1 LGLDVGTVTGKVQFD
16 LATSALTEAVTKL
29 ADVATALTRTGDRAK
44 DSGSIVEAAYRK
56 LAASLDPVVAGQQRY
71 ERAQQTLD
79 AALSKGLISQ
89 DQYTQALDR
98 AREKFTSTEQN
109 ATSLRT
115 KLDEL
120 AHSVDGFGQHLNEL
134 GEKFESVKSFGEGL
148 KEKLLELA
156 AVVGVGLSL
165 DKIIEDTVASQDA
178 QAQLA
183 AGLKATGAATG
194 ETKAKLDAL
203 ADSLLGTTKFSRTT
217 IEQAESLGLTFTHIS
232 ADAFPRFLQS
242 AADIAARTGTDL
254 PTAVEKLGRALDTG
268 MVAPLK
274 RAGITF
280 DQTTQAQAKFF
291 AETGQYSKAIALI
304 LGGVEAKL
312 AGSAEAA
319 RNTLGGAFQLL
330 RNEFEEVAISI
341 GTALT
346 PALKILVQDLS
357 DGARLSGNFAESIGG
372 ALATALHALDE
383 VLVFVRDHSEL
394 LKATLAAVIT
404 YETITLLVSFKT
416 ALVAATE
423 AEGLL
428 ALLNPFAL
436 AIAGAAALIV
446 YLHSINDAVRA
457 TQQQFEAERGGDRL
471 LQTLLSS
478 TKALTAEELAHAQ
491 QVIETNKRYAEQLEI
506 QLKIADA
513 AVDAE
518 RKSISFLQDFKDGW
532 QQVKNFASGGFLSG
546 INAAQQAPQSHT
558 DSAAEQKA
566 HALQDTLISVN
577 KTIEASEAR
586 LKSLGEATDK
596 TGTDAVH
603 FAEHFNSAAQAVQA
617 YADKL
622 FDLTNKLLNA
632 GANQSKLLSA
642 LGEGEIA
649 YNLQKAALERSN
661 AIEQTTVQLE
671 KDHREL
677 LEKLTAEIDKAKA
690 ALSEKHGVDQ
700 AASAAI
706 REGNAALEAANKNYP
721 TTSKALSDLAAKNV
735 DWATAEKQRLF
746 VLQAN
751 RVAQEAY
758 DAGTAKLK
766 DTIDRTTAAT
776 QAHAAQ
782 LNVEHALLALSKIGL
797 KDLDGSIEANI
808 RARDAQTNSLH
819 AQIDIQRQINALADQ
834 TANVRAAVDDWNAQ
848 RAAVAQYGAEVAG
861 ILKQYGLLSAA
872 TQERAADEAYLRA
885 LEHGASFEQAK
896 ELYDAI
902 KGQQEIVNGLHAI
915 QAATDIAVRH
925 YKDFADQLAQNFA
938 GIFADFIKTGKLSLD
953 SFETATVDAFA
964 SVAEKIIRGWLTQ
977 WFEAM
982 AQWLVRWIATQAAAK
997 AAQAGLGSGGGYSVS
1012 NAGNFGGGFTSLGSG
1027 GGGYAGLVG
1036 TAGTAGV
1043 AGSGSGAAGL
1053 FSGTGSAGALGA
1065 VGAWAAVL
1073 VVFGLLV
1080 NSLNDHLQKTKE
1092 SIIQFDESLNVATS
1106 TGDNKTIGLITAGQA
1121 LAKQVKSFFDAFGG
1135 IFQGLDASIGI
1146 KHRGQGSNSEWKV
1159 YVDGLMTNFGRDME
1173 AALNYALIESIRHTS
1188 SIGLDPLVVA
1198 AIHDYTGKSLDE
1210 FKAQVEFAQRL
1221 ATQNLPGVSGQVA
1234 SAASQYFA
1242 DLHQAQTT
1250 FKDDATALDTAIAS
1264 ITRKFSDTVQA
1275 LKNSA
1280 LGIDTSTADF
1290 LASLAAFD
1298 DQMKKGAAAQRKDIE
1313 DRIAATEQEIKALG
1327 NGPRL
1332 SKGSDADERSAAK
1345 TKWDETIA
1353 TLRHQI
1359 DVYTAELAK
1368 IPTQLSDSE
1377 ISMAIFD
1384 SLYKY
1389 LDGSAKYAEQAHKYA
1404 VLKVEL
1410 EFAAIQAQLVALG
1423 RWEEFAGM
1431 FADAHDAAINIAANP
1446 TANVPTR
1453 GTGAGGNTRAQDAQT
1468 LADFFAQFART
1479 QLPALSAAI
1488 YDINKRYDDAI
1499 KLAHGNAEALAKLN
1513 EQRAIEIR
1521 QAKEQA
1527 RASAVSPAQA
1537 FIDSTLPSLV
1547 TQINA
1552 VHTGAQGLIDG
1563 LRAVAA
1569 QGGLST
1575 AELHKLVAALRAAEA
1590 AQVAAIKSGILDSI
1604 NQFAATL
1611 SNQGLTGQL
1620 ANIATQALKL
1630 RESLNALAQAGTL
1643 TADEFFAA
1651 AGKLADAAKAQQQA
1665 AFDTSATSL
1674 LSQLYGYLH
1683 EDTKAAK
1690 LKFDLTLA
1698 SLQIQ
1703 EVQLEQAAALYGL
1716 VGDYIPE
1723 IKDLIE
1729 RFRKAGPGILASGS
1743 SGTNFT
1749 DPATVLALAAQNQA
1763 NAATTLSNAAQAFAA
1778 STDKLIAYQQSLLTN
1793 PSLSPLTP
1801 DQQRAEALR
1810 QLQANY
1816 ASGLAGNIDARNAFS
1831 GLADTFLRISKG
1843 VNPSTLGYGVDFQ
1856 RVQDMLTRL
1865 IGQTSY
1871 QIPGT
1876 SNVYSGPFGSG
1887 GNGGLGTG
1895 SGAGGAGGFGGLGG
1909 NPASVIDLSPVVL
1922 SVQSSSNRNHEDLG
1936 MLNAQLT
1943 RLTSAVQ
1950 EQQGKLSRIAN
1961 YLERAA

>member
-16 LATSALTEAVTKL
+16 LATAALTEAVSKL
-29 ADVATALTRTGDRAK
+29 ADVAAALTKVGEKSKQTGP
-44 DSGSIVEAAYRK
+44 SVESDISKINEAYRR
-56 LAASLDPVVAGQQRY
+56 LAASLDPVVAGQKRY
-71 ERAQQTLD
+71 QDAHITLD
-79 AALSKGLISQ
+79 AALKRGLISHA
-89 DQYTQALDR
+89 QYEQALER
-98 AREKFTSTEQN
+98 AKEKFLSAGGGLTQFQTLLGKLTELTGTAGPAAAEAAEKLGLLGEKAVKISELVEVLGPLAPALIGIAAAVAAIGLAWKATEFGFEFLKESVIEGEKYRQTLVQLEASLRSNGSASGLSARNMQALAESYVTLAGRDDDVILGAELILSRFEKIGREAFPAATRAALDLSSATGKDLRSSSELIGKILEGNTRSLRSFADVGIVLTKGQRDMLTEMVESGRIAEYQQHVFAILTEKIGGAAEAYAHTLSGAITIAKTVMGEFRKGIASEVIPALEDLVNDLTGSVGGWDSIRAASAELGHDIGEMIREVIYKIRLWYHEWEQLTWEVSAKVQN
-109 ATSLRT
+109 AIGTLIGGTIDGLSKLFEFLAKIPGPTSGALLVVAQTAKSVADDVSLHFAKGAGDAMRHVGEEVLAIATLTAQYKIHRQALEGSDEVYKKHGSAIDDVGKKEKALQSIYEDIAKVLQAYDDKLDDQTRKLLLSRDAKESLLAAAQAGLYEYAVEVDAQARLAAVTAQTIALDKEHRTEIEALTAVEQKLRDLRKT
-115 KLDEL
+115 GEAAKVAVEIEAINKKYVEQRAEVASLANANYTLESSIKHTIAAMSEERSLSAQLATLDAQLADVRNRNTEATRALSLAQADERDEL
-120 AHSVDGFGQHLNEL
+120 ALLSPLYRAILDLERQQIDTKKEQLNIDRLIRASAGSVGD
-134 GEKFESVKSFGEGL
+134 VK
-148 KEKLLELA
+148 
-156 AVVGVGLSL
+156 AVVDDWEEQRAAALAYGAS
-165 DKIIEDTVASQDA
+165 VASVLQQFGLLSSA
-178 QAQLA
+178 TQKRKIEERLLA
-183 AGLKATGAATG
+183 EQERGANA
-194 ETKAKLDAL
+194 
-203 ADSLLGTTKFSRTT
+203 
-217 IEQAESLGLTFTHIS
+217 EQ
-232 ADAFPRFLQS
+232 
-242 AADIAARTGTDL
+242 
-254 PTAVEKLGRALDTG
+254 
-268 MVAPLK
+268 
-274 RAGITF
+274 
-280 DQTTQAQAKFF
+280 
-291 AETGQYSKAIALI
+291 
-304 LGGVEAKL
+304 
-312 AGSAEAA
+312 
-319 RNTLGGAFQLL
+319 
-330 RNEFEEVAISI
+330 
-341 GTALT
+341 
-346 PALKILVQDLS
+346 
-357 DGARLSGNFAESIGG
+357 
-372 ALATALHALDE
+372 
-383 VLVFVRDHSEL
+383 
-394 LKATLAAVIT
+394 
-404 YETITLLVSFKT
+404 
-416 ALVAATE
+416 
-423 AEGLL
+423 L
-428 ALLNPFAL
+428 ALL
-436 AIAGAAALIV
+436 
-446 YLHSINDAVRA
+446 R
-457 TQQQFEAERGGDRL
+457 
-471 LQTLLSS
+471 
-478 TKALTAEELAHAQ
+478 
-491 QVIETNKRYAEQLEI
+491 
-506 QLKIADA
+506 
-513 AVDAE
+513 
-518 RKSISFLQDFKDGW
+518 
-532 QQVKNFASGGFLSG
+532 
-546 INAAQQAPQSHT
+546 
-558 DSAAEQKA
+558 
-566 HALQDTLISVN
+566 
-577 KTIEASEAR
+577 AR
-586 LKSLGEATDK
+586 L
-596 TGTDAVH
+596 
-603 FAEHFNSAAQAVQA
+603 
-617 YADKL
+617 
-622 FDLTNKLLNA
+622 
-632 GANQSKLLSA
+632 
-642 LGEGEIA
+642 EG
-649 YNLQKAALERSN
+649 
-661 AIEQTTVQLE
+661 
-671 KDHREL
+671 
-677 LEKLTAEIDKAKA
+677 
-690 ALSEKHGVDQ
+690 DQ
-700 AASAAI
+700 AQI
-706 REGNAALEAANKNYP
+706 
-721 TTSKALSDLAAKNV
+721 
-735 DWATAEKQRLF
+735 
-746 VLQAN
+746 
-751 RVAQEAY
+751 
-758 DAGTAKLK
+758 
-766 DTIDRTTAAT
+766 
-776 QAHAAQ
+776 
-782 LNVEHALLALSKIGL
+782 
-797 KDLDGSIEANI
+797 
-808 RARDAQTNSLH
+808 NSLH
-819 AQIDIQRQINALADQ
+819 AVQAAVVISEQRYKEFADSLSQEFSSLIGNFLNGADVKLADF
-834 TANVRAAVDDWNAQ
+834 AN
-848 RAAVAQYGAEVAG
+848 
-861 ILKQYGLLSAA
+861 
-872 TQERAADEAYLRA
+872 
-885 LEHGASFEQAK
+885 ASRDTF
-896 ELYDAI
+896 
-902 KGQQEIVNGLHAI
+902 VNVLQHTI
-915 QAATDIAVRH
+915 QD
-925 YKDFADQLAQNFA
+925 
-938 GIFADFIKTGKLSLD
+938 
-953 SFETATVDAFA
+953 
-964 SVAEKIIRGWLTQ
+964 WLTQ

-982 AQWLVRWIATQAAAK
+982 AQWLLRWIATQAAAK

-1012 NAGNFGGGFTSLGSG
+1012 SAGNFGGGFTSLGSG

-1036 TAGTAGV
+1036 SAGTAGV

-1703 EVQLEQAAALYGL
+1703 EAQLEQAVALYGL

-1816 ASGLAGNIDARNAFS
+1816 ASGLGGNIDARNAFS

-1895 SGAGGAGGFGGLGG
+1895 SGAGGAGGLGGLGV
-1909 NPASVIDLSPVVL
+1909 NPTSVIDLSPVVL

-1936 MLNAQLT
+1936 MLNVQLT